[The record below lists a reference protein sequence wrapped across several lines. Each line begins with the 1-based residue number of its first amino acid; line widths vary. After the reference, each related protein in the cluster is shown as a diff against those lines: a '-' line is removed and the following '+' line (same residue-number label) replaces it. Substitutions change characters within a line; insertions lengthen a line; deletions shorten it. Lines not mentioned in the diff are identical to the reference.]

1 MHAEKLPFDL
11 RHVCTWAT
19 AKPQSLGLSRQR
31 AFAAPHP
38 AQAHPTLP
46 RTRPLASAASVMKRT
61 LLPLNALRVYD
72 AAARHLSFTK
82 AADELAVTPAAVG
95 QQIRALEDHLGT
107 VLFRRTSKGLEL
119 TEEGCAGL
127 DSLRDG
133 FLRFEESVAA
143 MQAGQAVDRYA
154 IGAPRGILEDW
165 LAPRLAAFQAGR
177 PGVRFQLRER
187 ERADFSEANLD
198 LAIWLAEGPE
208 DFPGEQISQPQWVT
222 VAPKDSS
229 QAEGRSIAWPGDG
242 RERDS
247 EACISVGSAGQAL
260 ACVIA
265 GMGATR
271 LPLALAAGAI
281 DEGSVRVEEGPL
293 DGRRSFWLVAPP
305 PQWRQKK
312 VRTLVDYLKGTV

>member
-1 MHAEKLPFDL
+1 
-11 RHVCTWAT
+11 
-19 AKPQSLGLSRQR
+19 
-31 AFAAPHP
+31 
-38 AQAHPTLP
+38 
-46 RTRPLASAASVMKRT
+46 MKRT

-154 IGAPRGILEDW
+154 IGAPRGMLEDW
-165 LAPRLAAFQAGR
+165 LAPRLAAFQAEH
-177 PGVRFQLRER
+177 PGTRFQLRER
-187 ERADFSEANLD
+187 EKADFSEANLD
-198 LAIWLAEGPE
+198 LAIWLAEGPG
-208 DFPGEQISQPQWVT
+208 DCPGEQLTRPEWVT
-222 VAPKDSS
+222 VAPKDSP
-229 QAEGRSIAWPGDG
+229 QAEGRTIGWPGDG
-242 RERDS
+242 RDEGA
-247 EACISVGSAGQAL
+247 EAAGEPCIAVGSAGQAL
-260 ACVIA
+260 ACVVA
-265 GMGATR
+265 GMGAAR
-271 LPLALAAGAI
+271 VPHALAAEAI
-281 DEGSVRVEEGPL
+281 AAGTVAVAQGPE
-293 DGRRSFWLVAPP
+293 DGRRSYWLLAPP

-312 VRTLVDYLKGTV
+312 VRALVDYLKTTL